1 MKWLVLFVAI
11 SGCLGLRGL
20 NRKPLGS
27 IAQYTLMNISV
38 PIDHYA
44 PNSKNFSMRY
54 YIRTDYYQ
62 QTKSGPIFFYCGNEG
77 AIEMFVNNSG
87 FIDLL
92 AQQLDAV
99 VVFAEH
105 RYFGESLPFG
115 SQSYSSN
122 SKLKYLSPHQALADY
137 AYLLTYLQ
145 GTYFNVPV
153 ITWGGSYGGMLSA
166 WFRMK
171 YPHLVTGAIASSAP
185 IFHFNGTV
193 DPYLFNSIV
202 TQHFSLMGGSECPA
216 VIKTAFDYLVSMRYN
231 VSTYFML
238 QNNFRTCQ
246 DIITSDDVFAIMNW
260 LSNAFT
266 YMAMVDYTSPSTFL
280 QPMPAYPVALACGYI
295 TSVIEL
301 EDAAE
306 VFAAVVQGANVYY
319 NYTGNQV
326 CNNLNLTSSQGNLGD
341 QGWDFLACTTLSMPI
356 GSNGVTDMFWNEPWN
371 QIAQDSYCL
380 QTYGEATNVNY
391 AALWY
396 GASNNQTHIL
406 RHASN
411 IVFTSGSLDPW
422 QSGSV
427 NSNYNPNL
435 IVFTME
441 GGDHHSEL
449 RTPAEGDP
457 AEVISG
463 RVIIKQAIQYWINGT
478 IS

>member
-1 MKWLVLFVAI
+1 MRWLILLTVLSATQA
-11 SGCLGLRGL
+11 LKGL
-20 NRKPLGS
+20 NKKSVGLIVG
-27 IAQYTLMNISV
+27 YTLMNISV

-44 PNSKNFSMRY
+44 PNSQNFLMRY
-54 YIRTDYYQ
+54 YIRTDYYS
-62 QTKSGPIFFYCGNEG
+62 QTQSGPIFFYCGNEG
-77 AIEMFVNNSG
+77 AIEGFVNNSG
-87 FIDLL
+87 YIDFL
-92 AQQLDAV
+92 ASQMDAV

-115 SQSYSSN
+115 DSSYDTLD
-122 SKLKYLSPHQALADY
+122 KLKFLSPHQALADY

-145 GTYFNVPV
+145 QTYFNVPV

-216 VIKTAFDYLVSMRYN
+216 VIKTAFDYLVEYRYN
-231 VSTYFML
+231 ISTYFML
-238 QNNFRTCQ
+238 QNEFNTCQ
-246 DIITSDDVFAIMNW
+246 DIITSDDVYDIMSW
-260 LSNAFT
+260 LYNAFS
-266 YMAMVDYTSPSTFL
+266 YMAMVDYTSNSSFL
-280 QPMPAYPVALACGYI
+280 QPMPAYPVKVACNLI
-295 TSVIEL
+295 TQVVDIT
-301 EDAAE
+301 DPAE
-306 VFAAVVQGANVYY
+306 VFRAVVAGANIYY

-326 CNNLNLTSSQGNLGD
+326 CNDLNLTSSQGNLGD
-341 QGWDFLACTTLSMPI
+341 MGWDFLSCTTLSMPI
-356 GSNGVTDMFWNEPWN
+356 GMNGQTDMFWNEPWD

-380 QTYGEATNVNY
+380 QTYGESTNVNY

-396 GASNNQTHIL
+396 GNSQNQTHIL

-427 NSNYNPNL
+427 LENINPN
-435 IVFTME
+435 IIAFVME
-441 GGDHHSEL
+441 GAAHHSEL
-449 RTPAEGDP
+449 RAPTGGDLP
-457 AEVISG
+457 EVVSG
-463 RVIIKQAIQYWINGT
+463 RVLISQAIQYWVNGT